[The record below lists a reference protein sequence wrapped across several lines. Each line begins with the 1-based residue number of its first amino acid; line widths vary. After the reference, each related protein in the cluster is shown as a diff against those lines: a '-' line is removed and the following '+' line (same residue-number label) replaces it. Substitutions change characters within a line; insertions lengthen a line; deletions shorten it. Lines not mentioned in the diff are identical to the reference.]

1 MSISRI
7 DPSRSAPINYAD
19 PLWGK
24 SKTAPKATL
33 EAVAP
38 QPKATIGT
46 ARPATVTTQEA
57 TTPSIPADPTET
69 TSEKQDRLQDSIGTI
84 KEALQARPSIGLVVP
99 DLLGPKQPLSLK
111 QLKTVN
117 STLDS
122 VNDPRD
128 RSFIISQLSDQ
139 ELRTLGSGTG
149 KLSVGPFLPKVPSG
163 QGAEFD
169 AEYKTLFTKLGG
181 SVDGYQA
188 DRVLKQLPEQRQDA
202 FVDTCMKNASPQYR
216 QEFAEAAVA
225 DPSLSADRKLYVLHS
240 AYAAATPQ
248 QRGGLLRSP
257 TLHQFAERYLADHAD
272 RTLTGPAVGAGPLAA
287 EDLFRG
293 DRVGLR
299 QSASQQEAEILL
311 GDKSI
316 GAGHI
321 DTPFEHKLLKKWL
334 YGNGS
339 PYVLSGA
346 ELGVVK
352 TNPDVQAIGSAIAG
366 GQVPKD
372 GVQLPDGSHVK
383 PRSVTLADGT
393 KGYVADMSFTMQ
405 RNELD
410 GSIGKGRVY
419 FDSEGRPVGIRD
431 TYDFSNDNITVDA
444 TNLVG
449 SSIGAKNFLVTGGL
463 VETTPL
469 DVPSDPSVAS
479 SITELA
485 NDIPPRVVDK
495 VEAGVGWVGDKAGDG
510 VSWAG
515 DKLRDGAGR
524 VIGFLS

>member
-1 MSISRI
+1 MSLSRI
-7 DPSRSAPINYAD
+7 DSPRPSLIHYSD
-19 PLWGK
+19 PHFEK
-24 SKTAPKATL
+24 SKIAPKTIVETAD
-33 EAVAP
+33 A
-38 QPKATIGT
+38 QPRTTVGT
-46 ARPATVTTQEA
+46 ARPATVTTQKA
-57 TTPSIPADPTET
+57 TQPSIPAEPAEPPA
-69 TSEKQDRLQDSIGTI
+69 EKQERLQDSISTI

-99 DLLGPKQPLSLK
+99 DLRGPKQPLSLK

-122 VNDPRD
+122 VSDPRD

-149 KLSVGPFLPKVPSG
+149 KLSPGPFLPKIPSG
-163 QGAEFD
+163 QGAEFA
-169 AEYKTLFTKLGG
+169 AEYKALFTALGG
-181 SVDGYQA
+181 SVDGDQA
-188 DRVLKQLPEQRQDA
+188 GRVLKQLPEQRQDA
-202 FVDTCMKNASPQYR
+202 FVDAYMKNASPQCR
-216 QEFAEAAVA
+216 QEFAETAMT

-240 AYAAATPQ
+240 AYAAATPP

-257 TLHQFAERYLADHAD
+257 ALHQFAERYLADHAD
-272 RTLTGPAVGAGPLAA
+272 RTLTGPAVGAGPLTA

-299 QSASQQEAEILL
+299 HSASQQEAEILL
-311 GDKSI
+311 GDKAI

-339 PYVLSGA
+339 PYVLSSA
-346 ELGVVK
+346 ELDGVK

-366 GQVPKD
+366 GQAPKD
-372 GVQLPDGSHVK
+372 GVRLPDGSHVQ
-383 PRSVTLADGT
+383 PRSVMLADGT

-463 VETTPL
+463 VEATPL
-469 DVPSDPSVAS
+469 DVPSDPSVVS
-479 SITELA
+479 SIAELA
-485 NDIPPRVVDK
+485 NDVPTRVADK
-495 VEAGVGWVGDKAGDG
+495 VEAGVDWVGDKAGDG